1 MTDPASTRAQGG
13 PGSPRQRQRRVPS
26 VPTVLS
32 SLACF
37 FLIFEFLA
45 FQLRSGRDPA
55 IGVAANHPTAARP
68 RPVVI
73 HRRIIVRRVV
83 EPAPGTSSALVS
95 SGDAGSSST
104 GPSSSAA
111 AAPAAAAPA
120 AAPAPAPA
128 PVTSS
133 S

>member
-1 MTDPASTRAQGG
+1 MTDPAQGG
-13 PGSPRQRQRRVPS
+13 SGSPRQRQRRVPS
-26 VPTVLS
+26 VPTVLA

-55 IGVAANHPTAARP
+55 IGAAADRPTATRP
-68 RPVVI
+68 RPTVI

-95 SGDAGSSST
+95 SGAGSSST
-104 GPSSSAA
+104 GSSTSTA

>member
-1 MTDPASTRAQGG
+1 MTDPAPTSPQGRPESTR
-13 PGSPRQRQRRVPS
+13 QRPRRVPS
-26 VPTVLS
+26 LPTVLA

-37 FLIFEFLA
+37 FVLFEFLA
-45 FQLRSGRDPA
+45 LQLSSGRDPA
-55 IGVAANHPTAARP
+55 IGASDATPAADRP

-83 EPAPGTSSALVS
+83 ESTPGASGVAVS
-95 SGDAGSSST
+95 GSGSSST
-104 GPSSSAA
+104 TSASTA
-111 AAPAAAAPA
+111 T
-120 AAPAPAPA
+120 AAPAPVAALAPA

>member
-1 MTDPASTRAQGG
+1 
-13 PGSPRQRQRRVPS
+13 VPS
-26 VPTVLS
+26 VPTVLA

-55 IGVAANHPTAARP
+55 IGAAADQPTATRP

-73 HRRIIVRRVV
+73 HRRIVVRRVV
-83 EPAPGTSSALVS
+83 EPALGTSSALVT
-95 SGDAGSSST
+95 SGDTGSSSAGSSS
-104 GPSSSAA
+104 SSTA

>member
-1 MTDPASTRAQGG
+1 MTDPTPTQGG

-26 VPTVLS
+26 VPTVLA

-55 IGVAANHPTAARP
+55 IGAASDRPTATRP
-68 RPVVI
+68 RPTVI

-95 SGDAGSSST
+95 GGGAGSSST
-104 GPSSSAA
+104 GSSTSTA